1 MSDQEKPLIIT
12 EVPEHLRQPSDPS
25 EDDAKEMGSTALGG
39 RFGLGIVQLT
49 PDQVGP
55 RAIREAAQQG
65 TVEGLGAGMYVIP
78 PEARSGENGDDTPS
92 TSSSEVRKRA
102 VETPV
107 VDSMGNPEYPED
119 L

>member
-1 MSDQEKPLIIT
+1 MSNQEDQPIIT
-12 EVPEHLRQPSDPS
+12 GVPEHLRQPQSPSDDVV
-25 EDDAKEMGSTALGG
+25 ENMGGTAVTGG
-39 RFGLGIVQLT
+39 RFGRGIIELT
-49 PDQVGP
+49 QVGP

-65 TVEGLGAGMYVIP
+65 TVEGLGAGMYIIP